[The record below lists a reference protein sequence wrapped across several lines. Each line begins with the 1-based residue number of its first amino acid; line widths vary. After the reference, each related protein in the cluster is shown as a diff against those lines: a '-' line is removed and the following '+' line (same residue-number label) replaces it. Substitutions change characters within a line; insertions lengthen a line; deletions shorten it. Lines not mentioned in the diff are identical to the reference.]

1 MINFVKSHGLG
12 NDYIVIDG
20 KEVNYSLKKREII
33 RLCDRN
39 YGIGSDGILMLCK
52 SKNADFGLKIYN
64 PDGSQAE
71 KSGNGLRI
79 FSAFLFDHK
88 YVKNKKIISI
98 ETKGGLVKSKFIK
111 KNKNKS
117 FFNVEM
123 GNAIFLNNKIPV
135 KIKDKNNSCLNKEI
149 NLKNKKFIFN
159 AVSVGNPHCVIFLNK
174 ISKDLAKEYGPL
186 IETHRFF
193 PNKINVQFVKIINK
207 STVNIEIWE
216 RGAGYTLASGSS
228 SCGVVSVGYKLGLLN
243 SNVKVQ
249 MPGGNLNISIDN
261 NFKLKMEGPVEEICS
276 GKIHID

>member
-88 YVKNKKIISI
+88 NVKNKKIISI

>member
-33 RLCDRN
+33 RLCNRN

-117 FFNVEM
+117 IFNVEM

>member
-33 RLCDRN
+33 RLCNRN

-207 STVNIEIWE
+207 SNVNIEIWE

-249 MPGGNLNISIDN
+249 MPGGDLNISIDN
-261 NFKLKMEGPVEEICS
+261 NFNLKMEGPVEEICS

>member
-33 RLCDRN
+33 RLCNRN

-79 FSAFLFDHK
+79 FSAFLFDYK

>member
-33 RLCDRN
+33 RLCNRN

-98 ETKGGLVKSKFIK
+98 ETKGGQVKSKFIK

>member
-33 RLCDRN
+33 RLCNRN

-79 FSAFLFDHK
+79 FSAFLFDYK

-249 MPGGNLNISIDN
+249 MPGGDLNISIDN

>member
-33 RLCDRN
+33 RLCNRN

>member
-33 RLCDRN
+33 RLCNRN

-117 FFNVEM
+117 IFNVEM
-123 GNAIFLNNKIPV
+123 GNATFLNNKIPV

>member
-33 RLCDRN
+33 RLCNRN

-117 FFNVEM
+117 IFNVEM

-249 MPGGNLNISIDN
+249 MPGGDLNISIDN

>member
-33 RLCDRN
+33 RLCNRN

-79 FSAFLFDHK
+79 FSAFLFDYK

-117 FFNVEM
+117 IFNVEM
-123 GNAIFLNNKIPV
+123 GNATFLNNKIPV

-249 MPGGNLNISIDN
+249 MPGGDLNISIDN

>member
-33 RLCDRN
+33 RLCNRN

-249 MPGGNLNISIDN
+249 MPGGDLNISIDN